1 MRKLRR
7 HVPVALAL
15 TFLLPSASLLTSCGI
30 LKRLLLKPRPPL
42 AHHGKPVSA
51 QQPLLAATLDELI
64 ERIAKIYGAINSF
77 QATITMTPS
86 VGSVAKGQISDV
98 AADIRAFI
106 LFRKPDHIRIKAL
119 TPLVGTPLF
128 DMVSDG
134 TNFRFLMN
142 SKNLFFEGLNS
153 APAVSKNKLENL
165 RPAVFLS
172 SMLIM
177 LTDSETETP
186 VLTNVT
192 DEESAFYVIHFI
204 RKLARG
210 DLRVSRE
217 VYFDRLDLTITRQIV
232 FDDIGDIVS
241 DTNYAK
247 WMPYD
252 SVVFPSHIEI
262 QRPKDE
268 YGVVMDIVQMEMNK
282 ALTDATFVLTPPEGA
297 QIQTIGAAS
306 PVNQPLNPPVNQK
319 KPERK

>member
-15 TFLLPSASLLTSCGI
+15 TFLLPTACLSSSCGV
-30 LKRLLLKPRPPL
+30 LKGLLLKPRPPL
-42 AHHGKPVSA
+42 THRGKTVNS
-51 QQPLLAATLDELI
+51 QQPLLPATLEELI
-64 ERIAKIYGAINSF
+64 QRIAKTYSAINSF
-77 QATITMTPS
+77 QASVTMTPS

-98 AADIRAFI
+98 AADFRAFI
-106 LFRKPDHIRIKAL
+106 LFRKPDNIRIKAL

-142 SKNLFFEGLNS
+142 SKNQFFEGANS
-153 APAVSKNKLENL
+153 APATSKNKYENL

-177 LTDSETETP
+177 PPDSETETP
-186 VLTNVT
+186 VITNLT

-204 RKLARG
+204 RKLPRG
-210 DLRVSRE
+210 DLRVARE

-232 FDDIGDIVS
+232 FDDAGDIVS

-247 WMPYD
+247 WMPYGG
-252 SVVFPSHIEI
+252 VLFPSHIEI

-282 ALTDATFVLTPPEGA
+282 ALTDAMFVLTPPEGA
-297 QIQTIGAAS
+297 QIQVIGAA
-306 PVNQPLNPPVNQK
+306 PPAGQK
-319 KPERK
+319 KPEPK